1 MEKVHFYVLMGLF
14 LVVFSLFSLADT
26 NTGWPCTNTASC
38 QEDLGEDGET
48 YYCNTTLGSCFL
60 VQEAAPLPPPPQR
73 NVSNVSMVSSPAV
86 EARVSTLE
94 ATITTVRNDVSLLNA
109 DVGTISSTVGVI
121 RSDITSI
128 QRQVAQVSND
138 IGALSG
144 DIAALRTELAPRI
157 DQAISGFAVLQEN
170 LNTTQVELTVVE
182 QSLAKERA
190 FTKFLTY
197 LFFALLV
204 LAITLGV
211 IYYVTR
217 KPMEVNQQVLEYI
230 TRHVKKGEKFPSIRE
245 RLRKAGWADE
255 DIGWAYK
262 ETVKRNY
269 QNYLQQKS
277 APVAA
282 ERSTQTS
289 ATTAPKRT
297 EAPIQLGSDKSK
309 IISISIVSILL
320 IIGVIFLL
328 SGTVGKAIFL
338 TKAVNTTGEILY
350 GITCTPPHILSPA
363 GDTCCLDQNNNTR
376 CDVDERQVQQIAQG
390 ERCTDNLQCGL
401 GELCIDGNCGSL
413 ASLYLGSPI
422 CDQLCNYYAVEISTS
437 DGETYNVAPR
447 KGSYTAAGALEWR
460 ILQGPTHCKGEAPV
474 VPINIIRKEPG
485 KIMSEEIITL
495 RRGQT
500 SKPLTHPD
508 LPQLSFTLTMDSIKE
523 LCS

>member
-1 MEKVHFYVLMGLF
+1 MEKIHFYVLIGLF
-14 LVVFSLFSLADT
+14 LLVFSLFSQADT
-26 NTGWPCTNTASC
+26 NTGWPCTTNQSC
-38 QEDLGEDGET
+38 QEDLGEDGES
-48 YYCNTTLGSCFL
+48 YYCNTTLGACFL
-60 VQEAAPLPPPPQR
+60 VRQAAPSPPPPR
-73 NVSNVSMVSSPAV
+73 SVSNVSVVVSPAL
-86 EARVSTLE
+86 EARVGTLE
-94 ATITTVRNDVSLLNA
+94 ATVTTTRNDVSLLNT
-109 DVGTISSTVGVI
+109 DVGAIASDVGVI

-138 IGALSG
+138 ISTLSQ

-157 DQAISGFAVLQEN
+157 DQAISGFAVLQDN
-170 LNTTQVELTVVE
+170 LNSTQVELGVIE

-197 LFFALLV
+197 FFFTLLV
-204 LAITLGV
+204 LAIALGV
-211 IYYVTR
+211 IYYVTK
-217 KPMEVNQQVLEYI
+217 KPMEMNQQIIEYI
-230 TRHVKKGEKFPSIRE
+230 TKYVKKGEKFPSIRE

-255 DIGWAYK
+255 DITLAYK
-262 ETVKRNY
+262 ETVKQNY
-269 QNYLQQKS
+269 QRYLQQKS
-277 APVAA
+277 TPLKS
-282 ERSTQTS
+282 ERPALQS
-289 ATTAPKRT
+289 ATPAQKAP
-297 EAPIQLGSDKSK
+297 APIQLGSDKSK

-328 SGTVGKAIFL
+328 SGTVGQAIFL

-350 GITCTPPHILSPA
+350 GISCTPPHILNPA
-363 GDTCCLDQNNNTR
+363 GDACCLDQNNNTR
-376 CDVDERQVQQIAQG
+376 CDLDERQVEQVAQG

-460 ILQGPTHCKGEAPV
+460 ILQGQTHCKGEAPV

-485 KIMSEEIITL
+485 KILNEEIITL

-500 SKPLTHPD
+500 SKTLTHPD
-508 LPQLSFTLTMDSIKE
+508 LPQLSFTLTMDSVKE